1 LKTKGVV
8 LSRAANVRLVR
19 IAYGYYRQ
27 VLDQEGEV
35 AEETFLLRTQA
46 QAFYACSIPAG
57 PFAQFKHYETCEDC
71 GGAGKLFDVMEA
83 KTGWCGWCGGTGYD
97 RRKPKTASEAGGQ
110 ASGDGAA
117 NRPGDLRLPVER

>member
-1 LKTKGVV
+1 MATTDRCL
-8 LSRAANVRLVR
+8 
-19 IAYGYYRQ
+19 
-27 VLDQEGEV
+27 